1 MLPSN
6 EIDTHQQAYI
16 QQKREAAMAEA
27 STNESSATSNTFPTT
42 ASKCNKCHQKP
53 VVLLDGCATCLNC
66 GDSKCG
72 QLSSE

>member
-16 QQKREAAMAEA
+16 QQKKEAAMAEA
-27 STNESSATSNTFPTT
+27 SISESSAASNTFPTT
-42 ASKCNKCHQKP
+42 ASKCSKCYQKS

-72 QLSSE
+72 